1 MLWST
6 GHSLQEA
13 DSAQLMWFGHPIPWP
28 MLPAGRFTFVTVESD
43 VHGGGCDTDGGVASL
58 LLIRVVIAV
67 EELEGAW
74 RYIILCVV
82 QERRGN

>member
-1 MLWST
+1 M
-6 GHSLQEA
+6 A
-13 DSAQLMWFGHPIPWP
+13 
-28 MLPAGRFTFVTVESD
+28 VESD
-43 VHGGGCDTDGGVASL
+43 VHDGGCDTDGGVASL